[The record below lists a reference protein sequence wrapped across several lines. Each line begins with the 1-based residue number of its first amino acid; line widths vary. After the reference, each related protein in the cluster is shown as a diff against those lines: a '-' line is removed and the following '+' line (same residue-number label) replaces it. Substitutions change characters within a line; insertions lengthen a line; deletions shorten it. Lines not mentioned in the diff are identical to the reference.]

1 MRLKGTIWFFVILFV
16 LASVFSLSFTLCTR
30 RVENKAQDY
39 AYSEET
45 YRLAEKLANGDSIKK
60 MMLVDSIARERQS
73 QYLDSMMDVTVYNL
87 LVKKYTYADCKQKEL
102 QLGLDLKGGMN
113 LTIEVDDAAIIKA
126 LAAKKNDPKLDQALK
141 NAQQRRIASNT
152 SFVDLF
158 VDELKKI
165 DPNQPLVSYFLSRET
180 SDVLNVNSTDQDV
193 INYLKTEIQSAFDNT
208 FIVIRKR
215 IDKFGV
221 TQPNI
226 QKLVGQSRILIELPG
241 VDNPNRVR
249 NILQT
254 TAKLEFW
261 ETWNLTEIAPRL
273 EQANKRLAQILKTTD
288 SLSLIGD
295 SLAIN
300 DTIKDSTKLA
310 QQTTDTSK
318 LAQQLQSLDNKPL
331 GDTTAENVELEQFK
345 KENPLFAYLNIN
357 VRKEGNQQFY
367 GEGPLIGYAYSRDTA
382 RINEYLRLTQD
393 LFRDV
398 KFVWSAKPIADTR
411 NVYELVALKVN
422 PLTNKAPLE
431 GDVIV
436 SARQDV
442 DQYGNVIVDMQMNS
456 EGAKIW
462 KDLTAKNLGRSIAI
476 VLDNLVYSYP
486 VVQSE
491 IPNGRSQ
498 ISGNFTVEE
507 AQDLATVLNAGK
519 LPAPA
524 RIIEE
529 NVVGPSLGSE
539 AINSSMIAFIVAFV
553 LVLIYMIAFYG
564 TAGIGACIAL
574 IINMLMTFGV
584 LASIGAT
591 LTLSGIA
598 GIVLSLGMAVDA
610 NVIINERI
618 KEELNAGKGLRM
630 AVKDGYKNS
639 YSAIIDGNVT
649 TIIAGVILLIF
660 GMGPVQ
666 GFATTLVIGILTSM
680 FTALFVTRLFVE
692 ILLDKGKNISF
703 YHKFSQKFLANT
715 KIDFIGKYKIFFS
728 ITGILFLAFIISLST
743 RGLQFGID
751 YTGGRTYVVRFDQP
765 VQATDVQSALFDV
778 LNETPEVKI
787 YGNSNQVRIV
797 TKYLLN
803 DTSKTAGINVEKAIY
818 EGVKGFYKD
827 PISFEEFSTDNP
839 NKVLGIMSSQNVGP
853 TVAKDI
859 QRSGIISIILALIAM
874 FIYIFIRFRKWQY
887 GLGATVALFHDAF
900 FVTGIF
906 SLFYGILPFNL
917 EVDQNFLAAILT
929 LVGYSINDTVVI
941 FDRIREYNA
950 LYPKRS
956 LKQNMNDAINSTL
969 SRTVNTA
976 STVLVVLLAIFIFG
990 SEVIQGFTFAMIIGV
1005 IAGAY
1010 STVFFASTIA
1020 WFILEGNKAN
1030 KKKINN

>member
-126 LAAKKNDPKLDQALK
+126 LAAKKNDPKIDQALK

-249 NILQT
+249 SILQT

-310 QQTTDTSK
+310 QQSTDTSK

-564 TAGIGACIAL
+564 TAGIGASIAL
-574 IINMLMTFGV
+574 IINMLIIFGI

-591 LTLSGIA
+591 LTLPGIA

-618 KEELNAGKGLRM
+618 KEELNAGKGIRM

-649 TIIAGVILLIF
+649 TIIAGVVLLIF

-680 FTALFVTRLFVE
+680 FTAIFATRLYIE

-703 YHKFSQKFLANT
+703 YHKFSQNFLDNT
-715 KIDFIGKYKIFFS
+715 KIDFIGKYKIIFIVS
-728 ITGILFLAFIISLST
+728 GILLIASIVSLST
-743 RGLQFGID
+743 KGLQLGID
-751 YTGGRTYVVRFDQP
+751 YSGGRAYVVRFDQP
-765 VQATDVQSALFDV
+765 VKANEVQSSLFKV
-778 LNETPEVKI
+778 LNEVPEVKI
-787 YGNSNQVRIV
+787 YGNNNQVRIV
-797 TKYLLN
+797 TKYMLN
-803 DTSKTAGINVEKAIY
+803 DTSQNVGSIIENAIY
-818 EGVKGFYKD
+818 QGVKDFYQNPVSIED
-827 PISFEEFSTDNP
+827 FSTDNP
-839 NKVLGIMSSQNVGP
+839 NKVIGIMSSQNVGP
-853 TVAKDI
+853 SIARDI

-874 FIYIFIRFRKWQY
+874 FIYIFIRFKKWQY

-900 FVTGIF
+900 IVIGVF

-929 LVGYSINDTVVI
+929 LIGYSINDTVII
-941 FDRIREYNA
+941 FDRIREYNT
-950 LYPKRS
+950 LYPKRP
-956 LKQNMNDAINSTL
+956 LKQNMNEAINATL

-976 STVLVVLLAIFIFG
+976 GTTLVVLLAIFLLG

-1005 IAGAY
+1005 VVGTYSSIFIA
-1010 STVFFASTIA
+1010 SPIA
-1020 WFILEGNKAN
+1020 WFILEGKRAN
-1030 KKKINN
+1030 KRKIQ

>member
-1 MRLKGTIWFFVILFV
+1 
-16 LASVFSLSFTLCTR
+16 
-30 RVENKAQDY
+30 
-39 AYSEET
+39 
-45 YRLAEKLANGDSIKK
+45 
-60 MMLVDSIARERQS
+60 
-73 QYLDSMMDVTVYNL
+73 
-87 LVKKYTYADCKQKEL
+87 
-102 QLGLDLKGGMN
+102 
-113 LTIEVDDAAIIKA
+113 
-126 LAAKKNDPKLDQALK
+126 K
-141 NAQQRRIASNT
+141 NAQQRRIASNA

-249 NILQT
+249 SILQT

-310 QQTTDTSK
+310 QQSTDTSK

-564 TAGIGACIAL
+564 TAGIGASIAL
-574 IINMLMTFGV
+574 IINMLIIFGI

-591 LTLSGIA
+591 LTLPGIA

-618 KEELNAGKGLRM
+618 KEELNAGKGIRM

-649 TIIAGVILLIF
+649 TIIAGVVLLIF

-680 FTALFVTRLFVE
+680 FTAIFATRLYIE

-703 YHKFSQKFLANT
+703 YHKFSQNFLDNT
-715 KIDFIGKYKIFFS
+715 KIDFIGKYKIIFIVS
-728 ITGILFLAFIISLST
+728 GILLIASIVSLST
-743 RGLQFGID
+743 KGLQLGID
-751 YTGGRTYVVRFDQP
+751 YSGGRAYVVRFDQP
-765 VQATDVQSALFDV
+765 VKANEVQSSLFKV
-778 LNETPEVKI
+778 LNEVPEVKI
-787 YGNSNQVRIV
+787 YGNNNQVRIV
-797 TKYLLN
+797 TKYMLN
-803 DTSKTAGINVEKAIY
+803 DTSQNVGSIIENAIY
-818 EGVKGFYKD
+818 QGVKDFYQNPVSIED
-827 PISFEEFSTDNP
+827 FSTDNP
-839 NKVLGIMSSQNVGP
+839 NKVIGIMSSQNVGP
-853 TVAKDI
+853 SIARDI

-874 FIYIFIRFRKWQY
+874 FIYIFIRFKKWQY

-900 FVTGIF
+900 IVIGVF

-929 LVGYSINDTVVI
+929 LIGYSINDTVII
-941 FDRIREYNA
+941 FDRIREYNT
-950 LYPKRS
+950 LYPKRP
-956 LKQNMNDAINSTL
+956 LKQNMNEAINATL

-976 STVLVVLLAIFIFG
+976 GTTLVVLLAIFLLG

-1005 IAGAY
+1005 VVGTYSSIFIA
-1010 STVFFASTIA
+1010 SPIA
-1020 WFILEGNKAN
+1020 WFILEGKRAN
-1030 KKKINN
+1030 KRKIQ

>member
-249 NILQT
+249 SILQT

-680 FTALFVTRLFVE
+680 FTAIFVTRLFIE

-728 ITGILFLAFIISLST
+728 ITGILFLVFIISLST

-1010 STVFFASTIA
+1010 STVFIASTIA

>member
-310 QQTTDTSK
+310 QQSTDTSK

-680 FTALFVTRLFVE
+680 FTAIFVTRLFIE

-1010 STVFFASTIA
+1010 STVFIASTIA

>member
-249 NILQT
+249 SILQT

-618 KEELNAGKGLRM
+618 KEELNAGKGMRM

-680 FTALFVTRLFVE
+680 FTAIFVTRLFIE

>member
-249 NILQT
+249 SILQT

-288 SLSLIGD
+288 SLSLTSD
-295 SLAIN
+295 SL
-300 DTIKDSTKLA
+300 DIKDSAKLA
-310 QQTTDTSK
+310 KQSTDTSK
-318 LAQQLQSLDNKPL
+318 LAQQLKSLDNKLL
-331 GDTTAENVELEQFK
+331 GDTTTENVELEQFK

-357 VRKEGNQQFY
+357 VRSEGNQQFY
-367 GEGPLIGYAYSRDTA
+367 GEGPLIGYAYAKDTA
-382 RINEYLRLTQD
+382 KINEYLRLTQD

-398 KFVWSAKPIADTR
+398 KFVWSAKPIANTR

-436 SARQDV
+436 NSRQDV

-529 NVVGPSLGSE
+529 NIVGPSLGSE

-553 LVLIYMIAFYG
+553 LVIIYMIAFYG

-591 LTLSGIA
+591 LTLPGIA

-618 KEELNAGKGLRM
+618 KEELNAGKGIRM

-649 TIIAGVILLIF
+649 TIIAGVVLLIF

-680 FTALFVTRLFVE
+680 FTAIFATRLYIE

-703 YHKFSQKFLANT
+703 YHKFSQNFLANT
-715 KIDFIGKYKIFFS
+715 KIDFIGKYKIIFIVS
-728 ITGILFLAFIISLST
+728 GILLIASIVSLST
-743 RGLQFGID
+743 KGLQLGID
-751 YTGGRTYVVRFDQP
+751 YSGGRAYVVRFDQP
-765 VQATDVQSALFDV
+765 VKANEVQSSLFKV
-778 LNETPEVKI
+778 LNEVPEVKI
-787 YGNSNQVRIV
+787 YGNNNQVRIV
-797 TKYLLN
+797 TKYMLN
-803 DTSKTAGINVEKAIY
+803 DTSQNVGSIIENAIY
-818 EGVKGFYKD
+818 QGVKDFYQNPVSIED
-827 PISFEEFSTDNP
+827 FSTDNP
-839 NKVLGIMSSQNVGP
+839 NKVIGIMSSQNVGP
-853 TVAKDI
+853 SIARDI

-874 FIYIFIRFRKWQY
+874 FIYIFIRFKKWQY

-900 FVTGIF
+900 IVIGVF

-929 LVGYSINDTVVI
+929 LIGYSINDTVII
-941 FDRIREYNA
+941 FDRIREYNT
-950 LYPKRS
+950 LYPKRP
-956 LKQNMNDAINSTL
+956 LKQNMNEAINATL

-976 STVLVVLLAIFIFG
+976 GTTLVVLLAIFLLG

-1005 IAGAY
+1005 VVGTYSSIFIA
-1010 STVFFASTIA
+1010 SPIA
-1020 WFILEGNKAN
+1020 WFILEGKRAN
-1030 KKKINN
+1030 KRKIQ

>member
-249 NILQT
+249 SILQT

-941 FDRIREYNA
+941 FDRIREYNT

-1010 STVFFASTIA
+1010 STVFIASTIA

>member
-1 MRLKGTIWFFVILFV
+1 MRLKGTIWFFVILFL

-30 RVENKAQDY
+30 SVEKKAQEY

-45 YRLAEKLANGDSIKK
+45 YRLAEKLAHGDSIKK
-60 MMLVDSIARERQS
+60 MIYVDSIARARQS
-73 QYLDSMMDVTVYNL
+73 QYLDSMMDVTVYNI
-87 LVKKYTYADCKQKEL
+87 LVKKYNYAECKQKEL

-113 LTIEVDDAAIIKA
+113 LTIEVDDAAIIKS

-141 NAQQRRIASNT
+141 NAQQRRTSSSG

-158 VDELKKI
+158 AEELKKI
-165 DPNQPLVSYFLSRET
+165 DPNQPLVTYFLSRET
-180 SDVLNVNSTDQDV
+180 SDILNVNSTDQDV
-193 INYLKTEIQSAFDNT
+193 INYLKNEIESAFNNT

-249 NILQT
+249 SILQT

-273 EQANKRLAQILKTTD
+273 EQANKRLAQILKTSD

-295 SLAIN
+295 TLANIQ
-300 DTIKDSTKLA
+300 DTSQIA
-310 QQTTDTSK
+310 QQSKDTSI
-318 LAQQLQSLDNKPL
+318 LAQQLKSLDNQPL
-331 GDTTAENVELEQFK
+331 DNNLTENAQLEQFK
-345 KENPLFAYLNIN
+345 QENPLFAYLNIN
-357 VRKEGNQQFY
+357 VRSEGNQQFY
-367 GEGPLIGYAYSRDTA
+367 GEGPLIGYAYAKDTA
-382 RINEYLRLTQD
+382 KINEYLRLTQD

-398 KFVWSAKPIADTR
+398 KFVWSSKPIANTR

-456 EGAKIW
+456 EGAKVW
-462 KDLTAKNLGRSIAI
+462 KDLTSKNIGRSIAI
-476 VLDNLVYSYP
+476 VLDNVVYSYP

-498 ISGNFTVEE
+498 ISGNFTIEE

-529 NVVGPSLGSE
+529 NVVGPSLGLE
-539 AINSSMIAFIVAFV
+539 AINSSIIAFIVAFV
-553 LVLIYMIAFYG
+553 LVLIYMIVFYG
-564 TAGIGACIAL
+564 TAGIGASIAL
-574 IINMLMTFGV
+574 IINMLMIFGI

-591 LTLSGIA
+591 LTLPGIA

-618 KEELNAGKGLRM
+618 KEELNAGKGLRL
-630 AVKDGYKNS
+630 AIKDGYKNS

-649 TIIAGVILLIF
+649 TIIAGIVLLIF

-680 FTALFVTRLFVE
+680 FSALLVTRLFIE
-692 ILLDKGKNISF
+692 ILLDRGKNVSF
-703 YHKFSQKFLANT
+703 YNKFSKNFLTNT
-715 KIDFIGKYKIFFS
+715 KIDFISKYKIYFIVSGIVLLAS
-728 ITGILFLAFIISLST
+728 IVSLST
-743 RGLQFGID
+743 KGLQLGID
-751 YTGGRTYVVRFDQP
+751 YSGGRAYVVRFDQP
-765 VQATDVQSALFDV
+765 VKATEVQSSLFKV
-778 LNETPEVKI
+778 LNEVPEVKI
-787 YGNSNQVRIV
+787 YGNNNQVRIV
-797 TKYLLN
+797 TKYMLN
-803 DTSKTAGINVEKAIY
+803 DTSKNAGYIIENAIY
-818 EGVKGFYKD
+818 QGVKDFYQN
-827 PISFEEFSTDNP
+827 PISIEDFSTDNP
-839 NKVLGIMSSQNVGP
+839 NKVIGIMSSQNVGP
-853 TVAKDI
+853 SIARDI
-859 QRSGIISIILALIAM
+859 QRSAFISVAIALLAI
-874 FIYIFIRFRKWQY
+874 FIYIMIRFKKWQY
-887 GLGATVALFHDAF
+887 SLGATVALFHDTLI
-900 FVTGIF
+900 VIGLF
-906 SLFYGILPFNL
+906 SIFYGILPFNL
-917 EVDQNFLAAILT
+917 EIDQNFLAAILT
-929 LVGYSINDTVVI
+929 IIGYSINDTVIV
-941 FDRIREYNA
+941 FDRIREFNA

-956 LKQNMNDAINSTL
+956 LKQNMNEAINATL

-976 STVLVVLLAIFIFG
+976 GTTLVVLLAIFILG

-1005 IAGAY
+1005 VIGTY
-1010 STVFFASTIA
+1010 SSIFVASTIA
-1020 WFILEGNKAN
+1020 WILLENNKTS
-1030 KKKINN
+1030 KKKLK

>member
-249 NILQT
+249 SILQT

-288 SLSLIGD
+288 SLSLTSD
-295 SLAIN
+295 SL
-300 DTIKDSTKLA
+300 DIKDSAKLA
-310 QQTTDTSK
+310 KQSTDTSK
-318 LAQQLQSLDNKPL
+318 LAQQLKSLDNKLL
-331 GDTTAENVELEQFK
+331 GDTTTENVELEQFK

-357 VRKEGNQQFY
+357 VRSEGNQQFY
-367 GEGPLIGYAYSRDTA
+367 GEGPLIGYAYAKDTA
-382 RINEYLRLTQD
+382 KINEYLRLTQD

-398 KFVWSAKPIADTR
+398 KFVWSAKPIANTR

-436 SARQDV
+436 NSRQDV

-456 EGAKIW
+456 EGAKVW

-529 NVVGPSLGSE
+529 NIVGPSLGSE

-553 LVLIYMIAFYG
+553 LVIIYMIAFYG
-564 TAGIGACIAL
+564 TAGIGASIAL
-574 IINMLMTFGV
+574 IINMLIIFGI

-591 LTLSGIA
+591 LTLPGIA

-618 KEELNAGKGLRM
+618 KEELNAGKGIRM

-649 TIIAGVILLIF
+649 TIIAGVVLLIF

-680 FTALFVTRLFVE
+680 FTAIFATRLYIE

-703 YHKFSQKFLANT
+703 YHKFSQNFLANT
-715 KIDFIGKYKIFFS
+715 KIDFIGKYKIIFIVS
-728 ITGILFLAFIISLST
+728 GILLIASIVSLST
-743 RGLQFGID
+743 KGLQLGID
-751 YTGGRTYVVRFDQP
+751 YSGGRAYVVRFDQP
-765 VQATDVQSALFDV
+765 VKANEVQSSLFKV
-778 LNETPEVKI
+778 LNEVPEVKI
-787 YGNSNQVRIV
+787 YGNNNQVRIV
-797 TKYLLN
+797 TKYMLN
-803 DTSKTAGINVEKAIY
+803 DTSQNVGSIIENAIY
-818 EGVKGFYKD
+818 QGVKDFYQNPVSIED
-827 PISFEEFSTDNP
+827 FSTDNP
-839 NKVLGIMSSQNVGP
+839 NKVIGIMSSQNVGP
-853 TVAKDI
+853 SIARDI

-874 FIYIFIRFRKWQY
+874 FIYIFIRFKKWQY

-900 FVTGIF
+900 IVIGVF

-929 LVGYSINDTVVI
+929 LIGYSINDTVII
-941 FDRIREYNA
+941 FDRIREYNT
-950 LYPKRS
+950 LYPKRP
-956 LKQNMNDAINSTL
+956 LKQNMNEAINATL

-976 STVLVVLLAIFIFG
+976 GTTLVVLLAIFLLG

-1005 IAGAY
+1005 VVGTYSSIFIA
-1010 STVFFASTIA
+1010 SPIA
-1020 WFILEGNKAN
+1020 WFILEGKRAN
-1030 KKKINN
+1030 KRKIQ

>member
-30 RVENKAQDY
+30 RVENKAKDY

-60 MMLVDSIARERQS
+60 MMLIDSIARERQS
-73 QYLDSMMDVTVYNL
+73 QYLDSMLDVTVYNL

-102 QLGLDLKGGMN
+102 QLGLDLKGGMTI
-113 LTIEVDDAAIIKA
+113 TIEVDDAAIIKA

-141 NAQQRRIASNT
+141 NAQQRRTSSNA

-180 SDVLNVNSTDQDV
+180 SDILNVNSTDQDV
-193 INYLKTEIQSAFDNT
+193 TNYLKNKIASAFDNT

-226 QKLVGQSRILIELPG
+226 QKLIGQSRILIELPG

-249 NILQT
+249 SILQT

-288 SLSLIGD
+288 SLSLTSD
-295 SLAIN
+295 SL
-300 DTIKDSTKLA
+300 DIKDSAKLA
-310 QQTTDTSK
+310 KQSTDTSK
-318 LAQQLQSLDNKPL
+318 LAQQLKSLDNKLL
-331 GDTTAENVELEQFK
+331 GDTTTENVELEQFK

-357 VRKEGNQQFY
+357 VRSEGNQQFY
-367 GEGPLIGYAYSRDTA
+367 GEGPLIGYAYAKDTA
-382 RINEYLRLTQD
+382 KINEYLRLTQD

-398 KFVWSAKPIADTR
+398 KFVWSAKPIANTR

-436 SARQDV
+436 NSRQDV

-456 EGAKIW
+456 EGAKVW

-529 NVVGPSLGSE
+529 NIVGPSLGSE

-553 LVLIYMIAFYG
+553 LVIIYMIAFYG
-564 TAGIGACIAL
+564 TAGIGASIAL
-574 IINMLMTFGV
+574 IINMLIIFGI

-591 LTLSGIA
+591 LTLPGIA

-618 KEELNAGKGLRM
+618 KEELNAGKGIRM

-649 TIIAGVILLIF
+649 TIIAGVVLLIF

-680 FTALFVTRLFVE
+680 FTAIFATRLYIE

-703 YHKFSQKFLANT
+703 YHKFSQNFLDNT
-715 KIDFIGKYKIFFS
+715 KIDFIGKYKIIFIVS
-728 ITGILFLAFIISLST
+728 GILLIASIVSLST
-743 RGLQFGID
+743 KGLQLGID
-751 YTGGRTYVVRFDQP
+751 YSGGRAYVVRFDQP
-765 VQATDVQSALFDV
+765 VKANEVQSSLFKV
-778 LNETPEVKI
+778 LNEVPEVKI
-787 YGNSNQVRIV
+787 YGNNNQVRIV
-797 TKYLLN
+797 TKYMLN
-803 DTSKTAGINVEKAIY
+803 DTSQNVGSIIENAIY
-818 EGVKGFYKD
+818 QGVKDFYQNPVSIED
-827 PISFEEFSTDNP
+827 FSTDNP
-839 NKVLGIMSSQNVGP
+839 NKVIGIMSSQNVGP
-853 TVAKDI
+853 SIARDI

-874 FIYIFIRFRKWQY
+874 FIYIFIRFKKWQY

-900 FVTGIF
+900 IVIGVF

-929 LVGYSINDTVVI
+929 LIGYSINDTVII
-941 FDRIREYNA
+941 FDRIREYNT
-950 LYPKRS
+950 LYPKRP
-956 LKQNMNDAINSTL
+956 LKQNMNEAINATL

-976 STVLVVLLAIFIFG
+976 GTTLVVLLAIFLLG

-1005 IAGAY
+1005 VVGTYSSIFIA
-1010 STVFFASTIA
+1010 SPIA
-1020 WFILEGNKAN
+1020 WFILEGKRAN
-1030 KKKINN
+1030 KRKIQ

>member
-1 MRLKGTIWFFVILFV
+1 MRLKGTIWFFVILFL

-30 RVENKAQDY
+30 SVEKKAQEY

-60 MMLVDSIARERQS
+60 MIYVDSIARARQS
-73 QYLDSMMDVTVYNL
+73 QYLDSMMDVTVYNI
-87 LVKKYTYADCKQKEL
+87 LVKKYNYAECKQKEL

-113 LTIEVDDAAIIKA
+113 LTIEVDDAAIIKS

-141 NAQQRRIASNT
+141 NAQQRRTSSSG

-158 VDELKKI
+158 AEELKKI
-165 DPNQPLVSYFLSRET
+165 DPNQPLVTYFLSRET
-180 SDVLNVNSTDQDV
+180 SDILNVNSTDQDV
-193 INYLKTEIQSAFDNT
+193 INYLKNEIESAFNNT

-249 NILQT
+249 SILQT

-273 EQANKRLAQILKTTD
+273 EQANKRLAQILKTSD

-295 SLAIN
+295 TLANIQ
-300 DTIKDSTKLA
+300 DTNQIA
-310 QQTTDTSK
+310 QQSKDTSI
-318 LAQQLQSLDNKPL
+318 LAQQLKSLDNQPL
-331 GDTTAENVELEQFK
+331 DNNLTENAQLEQFK
-345 KENPLFAYLNIN
+345 QENPLFAYLNIN
-357 VRKEGNQQFY
+357 VRSEGNQQFY
-367 GEGPLIGYAYSRDTA
+367 GEGPLIGYAYAKDTA
-382 RINEYLRLTQD
+382 KINEYLRLTQD

-398 KFVWSAKPIADTR
+398 KFVWSSKPIANTR

-456 EGAKIW
+456 EGAKVW
-462 KDLTAKNLGRSIAI
+462 KDLTSKNIGRSIAI
-476 VLDNLVYSYP
+476 VLDNVVYSYP

-498 ISGNFTVEE
+498 ISGNFTIEE

-529 NVVGPSLGSE
+529 NVVGPSLGLE
-539 AINSSMIAFIVAFV
+539 AINSSIIAFIVAFV
-553 LVLIYMIAFYG
+553 LVLIYMIVFYG
-564 TAGIGACIAL
+564 TAGIGASIAL
-574 IINMLMTFGV
+574 IINMLMIFGI

-591 LTLSGIA
+591 LTLPGIA

-618 KEELNAGKGLRM
+618 KEELNAGKGLRL
-630 AVKDGYKNS
+630 AIKDGYKNS

-649 TIIAGVILLIF
+649 TIIAGIVLLIF

-680 FTALFVTRLFVE
+680 FSALLVTRLFIE
-692 ILLDKGKNISF
+692 ILLDRGKNVSF
-703 YHKFSQKFLANT
+703 YNKFSKNFLTNT
-715 KIDFIGKYKIFFS
+715 KIDFISKYKIYFIVSGIVLLAS
-728 ITGILFLAFIISLST
+728 IVSLST
-743 RGLQFGID
+743 KGLQLGID
-751 YTGGRTYVVRFDQP
+751 YSGGRAYVVRFDQP
-765 VQATDVQSALFDV
+765 VKATEVQSSLFKV
-778 LNETPEVKI
+778 LNEVPEVKI
-787 YGNSNQVRIV
+787 YGNNNQVRIV
-797 TKYLLN
+797 TKYMLN
-803 DTSKTAGINVEKAIY
+803 DTSKNAGYIIENAIY
-818 EGVKGFYKD
+818 QGVKDFYQN
-827 PISFEEFSTDNP
+827 PISIEDFSTDNP
-839 NKVLGIMSSQNVGP
+839 NKVIGIMSSQNVGP
-853 TVAKDI
+853 SIARDI
-859 QRSGIISIILALIAM
+859 QRSAFISVAIALLAI
-874 FIYIFIRFRKWQY
+874 FIYIMIRFKKWQY
-887 GLGATVALFHDAF
+887 SLGATVALFHDTLI
-900 FVTGIF
+900 VIGLF
-906 SLFYGILPFNL
+906 SIFYGILPFNL
-917 EVDQNFLAAILT
+917 EIDQNFLAAILT
-929 LVGYSINDTVVI
+929 IIGYSINDTVIV
-941 FDRIREYNA
+941 FDRIREFNA

-956 LKQNMNDAINSTL
+956 LKQNMNEAINATL

-976 STVLVVLLAIFIFG
+976 GTTLVVLLAIFILG

-1005 IAGAY
+1005 VIGTY
-1010 STVFFASTIA
+1010 SSIFVASTIA
-1020 WFILEGNKAN
+1020 WILLENNKTS
-1030 KKKINN
+1030 KKKLK

>member
-180 SDVLNVNSTDQDV
+180 SDILNVNSTDQDV

-310 QQTTDTSK
+310 QQSTDTSK

-680 FTALFVTRLFVE
+680 FTALFVTRLFIE

-1010 STVFFASTIA
+1010 STVFIASTIA

>member
-30 RVENKAQDY
+30 SVENKAQEY

-60 MMLVDSIARERQS
+60 MIYIDSIARDRQS

-141 NAQQRRIASNT
+141 NAQQRRISSSA
-152 SFVDLF
+152 SFVDIF
-158 VDELKKI
+158 AEELKKI
-165 DPNQPLVSYFLSRET
+165 DPNQPLVAYFLSRET
-180 SDVLNVNSTDQDV
+180 SDILNVNSTDQDV
-193 INYLKTEIQSAFDNT
+193 INYLKKEIESAFNNT

-249 NILQT
+249 SILQT

-273 EQANKRLAQILKTTD
+273 EQANKRLAQILKTSD
-288 SLSLIGD
+288 SLSLVGD
-295 SLAIN
+295 TLAN
-300 DTIKDSTKLA
+300 IKDTSQIA
-310 QQTTDTSK
+310 QQTKDTSK
-318 LAQQLQSLDNKPL
+318 LAQQLQSLENQPLDNDL
-331 GDTTAENVELEQFK
+331 TENAQLEQFK
-345 KENPLFAYLNIN
+345 RENPLFAYLNIN
-357 VRKEGNQQFY
+357 VRSEGNQQFY
-367 GEGPLIGYAYSRDTA
+367 GEGPLIGYAYAKDTA
-382 RINEYLRLTQD
+382 KINEYLRLTQD

-398 KFVWSAKPIADTR
+398 KFVWSSKPIANTR
-411 NVYELVALKVN
+411 NVYELITLKVN

-442 DQYGNVIVDMQMNS
+442 DQYGNVIVDMQMNA
-456 EGAKIW
+456 EGAKVW
-462 KDLTAKNLGRSIAI
+462 KDLTSKNIGRSIAI
-476 VLDNLVYSYP
+476 VLDNVVYSYP

-498 ISGNFTVEE
+498 ISGNFTIEE

-539 AINSSMIAFIVAFV
+539 AVNSSIIAFIVAFV
-553 LVLIYMIAFYG
+553 LVLIYMISFYG
-564 TAGIGACIAL
+564 TAGIGASIAL
-574 IINMLMTFGV
+574 IINMLMIFGI

-591 LTLSGIA
+591 LTLPGIA

-618 KEELNAGKGLRM
+618 KEELNAGKGLRL
-630 AVKDGYKNS
+630 AIKDGYKNS

-649 TIIAGVILLIF
+649 TIIAGVVLLIF

-680 FTALFVTRLFVE
+680 FSALLVTRLFIE
-692 ILLDKGKNISF
+692 ILLDRGKNISF
-703 YHKFSQKFLANT
+703 YHKFSQNFLANT
-715 KIDFIGKYKIFFS
+715 KIDFIGKHKMFFIVSGIVLIAS
-728 ITGILFLAFIISLST
+728 IVSLST
-743 RGLQFGID
+743 KGLQLGID
-751 YTGGRTYVVRFDQP
+751 YSGGRAYVVRFDQP
-765 VQATDVQSALFDV
+765 VKATEVQSSLFKV
-778 LNETPEVKI
+778 LNEVPEVKI
-787 YGNSNQVRIV
+787 YGNNNQVRIV
-797 TKYLLN
+797 TKYMLN
-803 DTSKTAGINVEKAIY
+803 DTSQNVDFIIENAIY
-818 EGVKGFYKD
+818 QSVKDFYQNPVSIED
-827 PISFEEFSTDNP
+827 FSTDNP
-839 NKVLGIMSSQNVGP
+839 NKVIGIMSSQNVGP
-853 TVAKDI
+853 SIARDI
-859 QRSGIISIILALIAM
+859 QRSAFISIAIALLVI
-874 FIYIFIRFRKWQY
+874 FIYIMIRFKKWQY
-887 GLGATVALFHDAF
+887 SLGATVALFHDMLI
-900 FVTGIF
+900 VIGLF
-906 SLFYGILPFNL
+906 SIFYGILPFNL
-917 EVDQNFLAAILT
+917 EIDQNFLAAILT
-929 LVGYSINDTVVI
+929 IIGYSINDTVIV
-941 FDRIREYNA
+941 FDRIREFNA

-956 LKQNMNDAINSTL
+956 LKQNMNEAINATL

-976 STVLVVLLAIFIFG
+976 GTTLVVLLAIFLLG

-1005 IAGAY
+1005 VIGTY
-1010 STVFFASTIA
+1010 SSIFVASSMA
-1020 WFILEGNKAN
+1020 WLILEN
-1030 KKKINN
+1030 KKTSKKKV

>member
-249 NILQT
+249 SILQT

-680 FTALFVTRLFVE
+680 FTAIFVTRLFIE

-1010 STVFFASTIA
+1010 STVFIASTIA

>member
-16 LASVFSLSFTLCTR
+16 VASVFSLSFTLCTR

-73 QYLDSMMDVTVYNL
+73 QYLDSMMDVSVYNL

-126 LAAKKNDPKLDQALK
+126 LAAKKNDPKIDQALK

-180 SDVLNVNSTDQDV
+180 SDILNVNSTDQDV
-193 INYLKTEIQSAFDNT
+193 IDYLKTEIKSAFDNT

-249 NILQT
+249 SILQT

-273 EQANKRLAQILKTTD
+273 EQANKRLAQILKTSD

-300 DTIKDSTKLA
+300 DTIKDSTTLA
-310 QQTTDTSK
+310 NQSTDTSK
-318 LAQQLQSLDNKPL
+318 LAQQLKLLDNKPL
-331 GDTTAENVELEQFK
+331 GDTTTANVELEKFK

-357 VRKEGNQQFY
+357 VRREGNQQFY

-382 RINEYLRLTQD
+382 KINEYLRLTQD

-456 EGAKIW
+456 EGAKVW

-524 RIIEE
+524 RIVEE
-529 NVVGPSLGSE
+529 NVVGPSLGTE

-564 TAGIGACIAL
+564 TAGIGASIAL
-574 IINMLMTFGV
+574 IINMLIIFGV
-584 LASIGAT
+584 LTSIGAT

-630 AVKDGYKNS
+630 AIKDGYKNS

-666 GFATTLVIGILTSM
+666 GFATTLVIGILTSL
-680 FTALFVTRLFVE
+680 FTAIFATRLFIE

-703 YHKFSQKFLANT
+703 YHKFSQNFLANT
-715 KIDFIGKYKIFFS
+715 KIDFIGKYKIFFTIS
-728 ITGILFLAFIISLST
+728 GILLLTFIISLST

-751 YTGGRTYVVRFDQP
+751 YTGGRTYVVRFDQS
-765 VQATDVQSALFDV
+765 VKATDVQSALFDV
-778 LNETPEVKI
+778 LKETPEVKI

-803 DTSKTAGINVEKAIY
+803 DTSKTAGLNVEKAIY
-818 EGVKGFYKD
+818 DGVKGFYKG
-827 PISFEEFSTDNP
+827 PISIEEFSTDNP

-853 TVAKDI
+853 AVARDI
-859 QRSGIISIILALIAM
+859 QRSAIISIILALIAM
-874 FIYIFIRFRKWQY
+874 FIYIFIRFKKWQY
-887 GLGATVALFHDAF
+887 GLGATVAVFHDAF
-900 FVTGIF
+900 MVIGIF

-917 EVDQNFLAAILT
+917 EIDQNFLAAILT
-929 LVGYSINDTVVI
+929 LIGYSINDTVVI
-941 FDRIREYNA
+941 FDRIREYNT

-969 SRTVNTA
+969 PRTVNTA
-976 STVLVVLLAIFIFG
+976 GTTLVVLLAIFILG

-1005 IAGAY
+1005 IVGAY
-1010 STVFFASTIA
+1010 SSVFIASTLA
-1020 WFILEGNKAN
+1020 WLILEGKKTNKI
-1030 KKKINN
+1030 KVK

>member
-16 LASVFSLSFTLCTR
+16 VASVFSLSFTLCTR

-73 QYLDSMMDVTVYNL
+73 QYLDSMMDVSVYNL

-126 LAAKKNDPKLDQALK
+126 LAAKKNDPKIDQALK

-180 SDVLNVNSTDQDV
+180 SDILNVNSTDQDV
-193 INYLKTEIQSAFDNT
+193 IDYLKTEIKSAFDNT

-249 NILQT
+249 SILQT

-273 EQANKRLAQILKTTD
+273 EQANKRLAQILKTSD

-300 DTIKDSTKLA
+300 DTIKDSTTLA
-310 QQTTDTSK
+310 NQSTDTSK
-318 LAQQLQSLDNKPL
+318 LAQQLKLLDNKPL
-331 GDTTAENVELEQFK
+331 GDTTTANVELEKFK

-357 VRKEGNQQFY
+357 VRREGNQQFY

-382 RINEYLRLTQD
+382 KINEYLRLTQD

-456 EGAKIW
+456 EGAKVW

-524 RIIEE
+524 RIVEE
-529 NVVGPSLGSE
+529 NVVGPSLGTE

-564 TAGIGACIAL
+564 TAGIGASIAL
-574 IINMLMTFGV
+574 IINMLIIFGV
-584 LASIGAT
+584 LTSIGAT

-630 AVKDGYKNS
+630 AIKDGYKNS

-666 GFATTLVIGILTSM
+666 GFATTLVIGILTSL
-680 FTALFVTRLFVE
+680 FTAIFATRLFIE

-703 YHKFSQKFLANT
+703 YHKFSQNFLANT
-715 KIDFIGKYKIFFS
+715 KIDFIGKYKIFFTIS
-728 ITGILFLAFIISLST
+728 GILFLTFIISLST

-751 YTGGRTYVVRFDQP
+751 YTGGRTYVVRLDQS
-765 VQATDVQSALFDV
+765 VKATDVQSALFDV
-778 LNETPEVKI
+778 IKETPEVKI

-803 DTSKTAGINVEKAIY
+803 DTSKTAGLNVEKAIY
-818 EGVKGFYKD
+818 DAVKGFYKE
-827 PISFEEFSTDNP
+827 PISIEEFSTDNP

-853 TVAKDI
+853 AVARDI
-859 QRSGIISIILALIAM
+859 QRSAIISIILALIAM
-874 FIYIFIRFRKWQY
+874 FIYIFIRFKKWQY
-887 GLGATVALFHDAF
+887 GLGATVAVFHDAF
-900 FVTGIF
+900 MVIGIF

-917 EVDQNFLAAILT
+917 EIDQNFLAAILT
-929 LVGYSINDTVVI
+929 LIGYSINDTVVI
-941 FDRIREYNA
+941 FDRIREYNT

-969 SRTVNTA
+969 PRTVNTA
-976 STVLVVLLAIFIFG
+976 GTTLVVLLAIFILG

-1005 IAGAY
+1005 IVGTY
-1010 STVFFASTIA
+1010 SSVFIASTLA
-1020 WFILEGNKAN
+1020 WLILEGKKTNKI
-1030 KKKINN
+1030 KVK

>member
-1 MRLKGTIWFFVILFV
+1 M
-16 LASVFSLSFTLCTR
+16 
-30 RVENKAQDY
+30 
-39 AYSEET
+39 
-45 YRLAEKLANGDSIKK
+45 
-60 MMLVDSIARERQS
+60 ERF
-73 QYLDSMMDVTVYNL
+73 N
-87 LVKKYTYADCKQKEL
+87 C
-102 QLGLDLKGGMN
+102 
-113 LTIEVDDAAIIKA
+113 
-126 LAAKKNDPKLDQALK
+126 
-141 NAQQRRIASNT
+141 
-152 SFVDLF
+152 
-158 VDELKKI
+158 
-165 DPNQPLVSYFLSRET
+165 
-180 SDVLNVNSTDQDV
+180 
-193 INYLKTEIQSAFDNT
+193 
-208 FIVIRKR
+208 
-215 IDKFGV
+215 
-221 TQPNI
+221 
-226 QKLVGQSRILIELPG
+226 
-241 VDNPNRVR
+241 
-249 NILQT
+249 
-254 TAKLEFW
+254 
-261 ETWNLTEIAPRL
+261 
-273 EQANKRLAQILKTTD
+273 
-288 SLSLIGD
+288 
-295 SLAIN
+295 
-300 DTIKDSTKLA
+300 
-310 QQTTDTSK
+310 
-318 LAQQLQSLDNKPL
+318 
-331 GDTTAENVELEQFK
+331 
-345 KENPLFAYLNIN
+345 
-357 VRKEGNQQFY
+357 
-367 GEGPLIGYAYSRDTA
+367 
-382 RINEYLRLTQD
+382 
-393 LFRDV
+393 
-398 KFVWSAKPIADTR
+398 
-411 NVYELVALKVN
+411 
-422 PLTNKAPLE
+422 
-431 GDVIV
+431 
-436 SARQDV
+436 
-442 DQYGNVIVDMQMNS
+442 
-456 EGAKIW
+456 
-462 KDLTAKNLGRSIAI
+462 KNLGRSIAI

-680 FTALFVTRLFVE
+680 FTAIFVTRLFIE

-941 FDRIREYNA
+941 FDRIREYNT

-976 STVLVVLLAIFIFG
+976 STVLAVLLAIFIFG

-1010 STVFFASTIA
+1010 STVFIASTIA

>member
-1 MRLKGTIWFFVILFV
+1 MRLKGTIWFFVILFL

-30 RVENKAQDY
+30 SVEKKAQEY

-45 YRLAEKLANGDSIKK
+45 YRLAEKLAHGDSIKK
-60 MMLVDSIARERQS
+60 MIYVDSIARARQS
-73 QYLDSMMDVTVYNL
+73 EYLDSMMDVTVYNI
-87 LVKKYTYADCKQKEL
+87 LVKKYNYAECKQKEL

-113 LTIEVDDAAIIKA
+113 LTIEVDDAAIIKS

-141 NAQQRRIASNT
+141 NAQQRRTSSSG

-158 VDELKKI
+158 AEELKKI
-165 DPNQPLVSYFLSRET
+165 DPNQPLVTYFLSRET
-180 SDVLNVNSTDQDV
+180 SDILNVNSTDQDV
-193 INYLKTEIQSAFDNT
+193 INYLKNEIESAFNNT

-249 NILQT
+249 SILQT

-273 EQANKRLAQILKTTD
+273 EQANKRLAQILKTSD

-295 SLAIN
+295 TLANIQ
-300 DTIKDSTKLA
+300 DTNQIA
-310 QQTTDTSK
+310 QQSKDTSI
-318 LAQQLQSLDNKPL
+318 LAQQLKSLDNQPL
-331 GDTTAENVELEQFK
+331 DNNLTENAQLEQFK
-345 KENPLFAYLNIN
+345 QENPLFAYLNIN
-357 VRKEGNQQFY
+357 VRSEGNQQFY
-367 GEGPLIGYAYSRDTA
+367 GEGPLIGYAYAKDTA
-382 RINEYLRLTQD
+382 KINEYLRLTQD

-398 KFVWSAKPIADTR
+398 KFVWSSKPIANTR

-456 EGAKIW
+456 EGAKVW
-462 KDLTAKNLGRSIAI
+462 KDLTSKNIGRSIAI
-476 VLDNLVYSYP
+476 VLDNVVYSYP

-498 ISGNFTVEE
+498 ISGNFTIEE

-529 NVVGPSLGSE
+529 NVVGPSLGLE
-539 AINSSMIAFIVAFV
+539 AINSSIIAFIVAFV
-553 LVLIYMIAFYG
+553 LVLIYMIVFYG
-564 TAGIGACIAL
+564 TAGIGASIAL
-574 IINMLMTFGV
+574 IINMLMIFGI

-591 LTLSGIA
+591 LTLPGIA

-618 KEELNAGKGLRM
+618 KEELNAGKGLRL
-630 AVKDGYKNS
+630 AIKDGYKNS

-649 TIIAGVILLIF
+649 TIIAGIVLLIF

-680 FTALFVTRLFVE
+680 FSALLVTRLFIE
-692 ILLDKGKNISF
+692 ILLDRGKNVSF
-703 YHKFSQKFLANT
+703 YNKFSKNFLTNT
-715 KIDFIGKYKIFFS
+715 KIDFISKYKIYFIVSGIIILAS
-728 ITGILFLAFIISLST
+728 IVSLST
-743 RGLQFGID
+743 KGLQLGID
-751 YTGGRTYVVRFDQP
+751 YSGGRAYVVRFDQP
-765 VQATDVQSALFDV
+765 VKATEVQSSLFKV
-778 LNETPEVKI
+778 LKEVPEVKI
-787 YGNSNQVRIV
+787 YGNNNQVRIV
-797 TKYLLN
+797 TKYMLN
-803 DTSKTAGINVEKAIY
+803 DTSKNAGYIIENAIY
-818 EGVKGFYKD
+818 QGVKDFYQN
-827 PISFEEFSTDNP
+827 PISIEDFSTDNP
-839 NKVLGIMSSQNVGP
+839 NKVIGIMSSQNVGP
-853 TVAKDI
+853 SIARDI
-859 QRSGIISIILALIAM
+859 QRSAFISVAIALLAI
-874 FIYIFIRFRKWQY
+874 FIYIMIRFKKWQY
-887 GLGATVALFHDAF
+887 SLGATVALFHDTLI
-900 FVTGIF
+900 VIGLF
-906 SLFYGILPFNL
+906 SIFYGILPFNL
-917 EVDQNFLAAILT
+917 EIDQNFLAAILT
-929 LVGYSINDTVVI
+929 IIGYSINDTVIV
-941 FDRIREYNA
+941 FDRIREFNA

-956 LKQNMNDAINSTL
+956 LKQNMNEAINATL

-976 STVLVVLLAIFIFG
+976 GTTLVVLLAIFILG

-1005 IAGAY
+1005 VIGTY
-1010 STVFFASTIA
+1010 SSIFVASTIA
-1020 WFILEGNKAN
+1020 WILLENNKTS
-1030 KKKINN
+1030 KKKLK

>member
-180 SDVLNVNSTDQDV
+180 SDILNVNSTDQDV

-680 FTALFVTRLFVE
+680 FTAIFVTRLFIE

-941 FDRIREYNA
+941 FDRIREYNT

-1010 STVFFASTIA
+1010 STVFIASTIA

>member
-249 NILQT
+249 SILQT

-310 QQTTDTSK
+310 QQSTDTSK

-598 GIVLSLGMAVDA
+598 GIVLSLSMAVDA

-941 FDRIREYNA
+941 FDRIREYNT

-976 STVLVVLLAIFIFG
+976 STVLAVLLAIFIFG

-1010 STVFFASTIA
+1010 STVFIASTIA

>member
-180 SDVLNVNSTDQDV
+180 SDILNVNSTDQDV

-310 QQTTDTSK
+310 QQSTDTSK

-680 FTALFVTRLFVE
+680 FTAIFVTRLFIE

-976 STVLVVLLAIFIFG
+976 STVLAVLLAIFIFG

-1010 STVFFASTIA
+1010 STVFIASTIA

>member
-249 NILQT
+249 SILQT

-639 YSAIIDGNVT
+639 YSPIIDGNVT

-680 FTALFVTRLFVE
+680 FTAIFVTRLFIE

-1010 STVFFASTIA
+1010 STVFIASTIA

>member
-180 SDVLNVNSTDQDV
+180 SDILNVNSTDQDV

-249 NILQT
+249 SILQT

-310 QQTTDTSK
+310 QQSTDTSK

-639 YSAIIDGNVT
+639 YSPIIDGNVT

-680 FTALFVTRLFVE
+680 FTAIFVTRLFIE

-1010 STVFFASTIA
+1010 STVFIASTIA

>member
-180 SDVLNVNSTDQDV
+180 SDILNVNSTDQDV

-618 KEELNAGKGLRM
+618 KEELNAGKGMRM

-680 FTALFVTRLFVE
+680 FTAIFVTRLFIE

-1010 STVFFASTIA
+1010 STVFIASTIA

>member
-249 NILQT
+249 SILQT

-680 FTALFVTRLFVE
+680 FTAIFVTRLFIE

>member
-30 RVENKAQDY
+30 RVENKAKDY

-60 MMLVDSIARERQS
+60 MMLIDSIARERQS
-73 QYLDSMMDVTVYNL
+73 QYLDSMLDVTVYNL

-102 QLGLDLKGGMN
+102 QLGLDLKGGMTI
-113 LTIEVDDAAIIKA
+113 TIEVDDAAIIKA

-141 NAQQRRIASNT
+141 NAQQRRTSSNA

-180 SDVLNVNSTDQDV
+180 SDILNVNSTDQDV
-193 INYLKTEIQSAFDNT
+193 TNYLKNKIASAFDNT

-226 QKLVGQSRILIELPG
+226 QKLIGQSRILIELPG

-249 NILQT
+249 SILQT

-288 SLSLIGD
+288 SLSLTSD
-295 SLAIN
+295 SL
-300 DTIKDSTKLA
+300 DIKDSAKLA
-310 QQTTDTSK
+310 KQSTDTSK
-318 LAQQLQSLDNKPL
+318 LAQQLKSLDNKLL
-331 GDTTAENVELEQFK
+331 GDTTTENVELEQFK

-357 VRKEGNQQFY
+357 VRSEGNQQFY
-367 GEGPLIGYAYSRDTA
+367 GEGPLIGYAYAKDTA
-382 RINEYLRLTQD
+382 KINEYLRLTQD

-398 KFVWSAKPIADTR
+398 KFVWSAKPIANTR

-436 SARQDV
+436 NSRQDV

-456 EGAKIW
+456 EGAKVW

-529 NVVGPSLGSE
+529 NIVGPSLGSE

-553 LVLIYMIAFYG
+553 LVIIYMIAFYG
-564 TAGIGACIAL
+564 TAGIGASIAL
-574 IINMLMTFGV
+574 IINMLIIFGI

-591 LTLSGIA
+591 LTLPGIA

-618 KEELNAGKGLRM
+618 KEELNAGKGIRM

-649 TIIAGVILLIF
+649 TIIAGVVLLIF

-680 FTALFVTRLFVE
+680 FTAIFATRLYIE

-703 YHKFSQKFLANT
+703 YHKFSQNFLANT
-715 KIDFIGKYKIFFS
+715 KIDFIGKYKIIFIVS
-728 ITGILFLAFIISLST
+728 GILLIASIVSLST
-743 RGLQFGID
+743 KGLQLGID
-751 YTGGRTYVVRFDQP
+751 YSGGRAYVVRFDQP
-765 VQATDVQSALFDV
+765 VKANEVQSSLFKV
-778 LNETPEVKI
+778 LNEVPEVKI
-787 YGNSNQVRIV
+787 YGNNNQVRIV
-797 TKYLLN
+797 TKYMLN
-803 DTSKTAGINVEKAIY
+803 DTSQNVGSIIENAIY
-818 EGVKGFYKD
+818 QGVKDFYQNPVSIED
-827 PISFEEFSTDNP
+827 FSTDNP
-839 NKVLGIMSSQNVGP
+839 NKVIGIMSSQNVGP
-853 TVAKDI
+853 SIARDI

-874 FIYIFIRFRKWQY
+874 FIYIFIRFKKWQY

-900 FVTGIF
+900 IVIGVF

-929 LVGYSINDTVVI
+929 LIGYSINDTVII
-941 FDRIREYNA
+941 FDRIREYNT
-950 LYPKRS
+950 LYPKRP
-956 LKQNMNDAINSTL
+956 LKQNMNEAINATL

-976 STVLVVLLAIFIFG
+976 GTTLVVLLAIFLLG

-1005 IAGAY
+1005 VVGTYSSIFIA
-1010 STVFFASTIA
+1010 SPIA
-1020 WFILEGNKAN
+1020 WFILEGKRAN
-1030 KKKINN
+1030 KRKIQ

>member
-249 NILQT
+249 SILQT

-680 FTALFVTRLFVE
+680 FTALFVTRLFIE

-827 PISFEEFSTDNP
+827 PISYEEFSTDNP

>member
-249 NILQT
+249 SILQT

-1010 STVFFASTIA
+1010 STVFIASTIA